1 MYPVRENGRGRE
13 FIRKAKMS
21 ITDLEAADGAA
32 ETRPQEVGAADDGRV
47 RSFLPSPF
55 IAASL
60 PLRSVKATNFTRS
73 YNNIKLTLTSA
84 SRIPFGKYGRLL
96 LTILTT
102 HAVLS
107 EGDGQVEV
115 NYSKLGQLLDE
126 MELPRSRGGKIQEQL
141 ENFSKTSFIFEEAI
155 ETTTQKILFKEYCER
170 GEYTGGRVRV
180 RKVSSGNIRFMS
192 GFQYIQLDDGVREN
206 AKNISFR
213 IMLSDEFVRF
223 SKGHAVPVDYTVYKS
238 IGSDVGKD
246 LYAWLIYRNNALT
259 SPLFIPRQSLINQF
273 MPVYDKSKKG
283 NEKANYLYIIDQIR
297 MIERSYYRELRVD
310 ISPDGSGITL
320 HRSPTPVVSS
330 DRHYVLVT
338 SNL

>member
-1 MYPVRENGRGRE
+1 MKKSDKTGKIPEEKSTKADSKSLVQVTKEEIE
-13 FIRKAKMS
+13 FE
-21 ITDLEAADGAA
+21 DQDGK
-32 ETRPQEVGAADDGRV
+32 V

-84 SRIPFGKYGRLL
+84 SKIPFGKYGRLL

-107 EGDGQVEV
+107 ESDGQVEV

-141 ENFSKTSFIFEEAI
+141 ENFSKTSFIFEESI
-155 ETTTQKILFKEYCER
+155 ERTTQKILFKEFCEK
-170 GEYTGGRVRV
+170 GESTSGRIRV

-192 GFQYIQLDDGVREN
+192 GFQYIQLDDGIKEN

-223 SKGHAVPVDYTVYKS
+223 SKGHAVPIDYTVYKS

-259 SPLFIPRQSLINQF
+259 APTFIPRQALINQF
-273 MPVYDKSKKG
+273 MPVSDKSKKG
-283 NEKANYLYIIDQIR
+283 NEKANYLYIIDQIK
-297 MIERSYYRELRVD
+297 MICKNFYKELKID

-320 HRSPTPVVSS
+320 HKSPTPVSG
-330 DRHYVLVT
+330 DDKHYVLVT

>member
-1 MYPVRENGRGRE
+1 MMKN
-13 FIRKAKMS
+13 
-21 ITDLEAADGAA
+21 TDLILTE
-32 ETRPQEVGAADDGRV
+32 QEGNPPENPAMPESDDGKV

-73 YNNIKLTLTSA
+73 YNNIRLTLSSA

-107 EGDGQVEV
+107 EGQGSVEV
-115 NYSKLGQLLDE
+115 CYAKLGQLLDE
-126 MELPRSRGGKIQEQL
+126 MELPRSRGPKIQEQL
-141 ENFSKTSFIFEEAI
+141 ENFSKTSFIFEESI
-155 ETTTQKILFKEYCER
+155 EKTAQKVLFKDYYGKDEP
-170 GEYTGGRVRV
+170 TGGKIRV

-192 GFQYIQLDDGVREN
+192 GFQYIQLDDGIKEN

-213 IMLSDEFVRF
+213 IMLSDEFVKF
-223 SKGHAVPVDYTVYKS
+223 SKSHAVPIDYTVYKS

-246 LYAWLIYRNNALT
+246 LYAWLIYRNNALS
-259 SPLFIPRQSLINQF
+259 SPTFIPRQSLINQF
-273 MPVYDKSKKG
+273 MPVSDPSKKG
-283 NEKANYLYIIDQIR
+283 NEKANYMYIIDQIK
-297 MIERSYYRELRVD
+297 MIRKNFYKDLNIE
-310 ISPDGSGITL
+310 IKADGSGIVL
-320 HRSPTPVVSS
+320 NRSPTPVCLN